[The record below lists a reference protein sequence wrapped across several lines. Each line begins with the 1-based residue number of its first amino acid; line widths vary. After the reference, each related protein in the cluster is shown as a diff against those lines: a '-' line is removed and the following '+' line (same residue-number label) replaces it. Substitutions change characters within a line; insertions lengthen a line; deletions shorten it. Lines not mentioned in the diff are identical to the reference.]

1 MLRTSLVCAF
11 IISITTSCGGS
22 WHGETNK
29 SKLQGTRISILAH
42 EQHLKPSET
51 IKPEDITIP
60 EAKENS
66 SWDQVGGTTSHV
78 LHNIKGPEE
87 LNKAW
92 STSVGE
98 GTNKRSNLL
107 SEPVIAKNTL
117 FSVDSDATIFAI
129 DIKKGKRKWRTKLKP
144 VNEKDDSTIRGSGI
158 AYGDNVIFATTG
170 FADVIALNAED
181 GKEIWRTSLDSP
193 IRIAPTVVNKQLFII
208 DINNTITSLS
218 TIDGHILWNYVAGT
232 KKTNLLG
239 GAAPAVQNNV
249 VIATLST
256 GEIVA
261 LRTNSGSQLWMDAL
275 TARKRQ
281 DAISDIAAIK
291 GRTAIYG
298 RLAYTIGH
306 GGLMIA
312 TDMRTGRRIW
322 EKEIGGINQPWV
334 SGKYVYII
342 SNDMQL
348 IALQSMT
355 GSIAWITELP
365 KWKNE
370 NEKEFRIMWTGPIM
384 IQNNLIAVSSN
395 GDISSYNP
403 KTGKLITSTNIGASI
418 STPPIAAQNTLFILN
433 DNADIIAYK

>member
-1 MLRTSLVCAF
+1 MLRTLLVCAF
-11 IISITTSCGGS
+11 ILLTTASCGGS

-29 SKLQGTRISILAH
+29 SRLQGTRISILAH
-42 EQHLKPSET
+42 EQLLKPSEA
-51 IKPEDITIP
+51 IKPEDIIIP
-60 EAKENS
+60 EAEENS
-66 SWDQVGGTTSHV
+66 SWDQVGGTTTHV
-78 LHNIKGPEE
+78 LNNIKGPEE

-92 STSVGE
+92 SASVGK
-98 GTNKRSNLL
+98 GTNKRSSLL
-107 SEPVIAKNTL
+107 SEPVMAENTI
-117 FSVDSDATIFAI
+117 FSIDSDATIFAI
-129 DIKKGKRKWRTKLKP
+129 DIENGKRKWSTKLKP

-158 AYGDNVIFATTG
+158 AYSDNVIFASTG
-170 FADVIALNAED
+170 FADVIAINAKD
-181 GKEIWRTSLDSP
+181 GKEIWRTSLDAP
-193 IRIAPTVVNKQLFII
+193 IRIAPTVVNKQLFVI

-218 TIDGHILWNYVAGT
+218 TTDGNILWNYVAGA

-256 GEIVA
+256 GEIIA

-334 SGKYVYII
+334 SGQYVYVI
-342 SNDMQL
+342 SNEMEL
-348 IALQSMT
+348 IALQAST

-365 KWKNE
+365 KWE
-370 NEKEFRIMWTGPIM
+370 NEEEKELRIMWTGPIM
-384 IQNNLIAVSSN
+384 IQNKLITVSSN

-403 KTGKLITSTNIGASI
+403 KTGKLISSTNIGTSI
-418 STPPIAAQNTLFILN
+418 STPPIAAKNTLFILN
-433 DNADIIAYK
+433 DNANIIAYK